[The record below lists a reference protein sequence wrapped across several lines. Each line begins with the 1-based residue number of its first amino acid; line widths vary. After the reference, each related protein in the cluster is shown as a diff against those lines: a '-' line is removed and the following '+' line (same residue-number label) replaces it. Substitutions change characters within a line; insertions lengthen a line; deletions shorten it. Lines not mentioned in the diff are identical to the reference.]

1 MKSLTGTQKHL
12 IKFGSHAK
20 NLIDMIGS
28 KVKSS
33 LMSDKLVVKNHAMSI
48 GFDAPENPA
57 TTLKIEGNIVGKK
70 FA

>member
-1 MKSLTGTQKHL
+1 
-12 IKFGSHAK
+12 
-20 NLIDMIGS
+20 MIGS